1 MKKRI
6 LIVEDDKLLREMMS
20 RKLER
25 EDEYDVYV
33 VVDGS
38 EAESKIQELKPDVIL
53 LDLILPGTNGF
64 EILES
69 IKQNDDLKDIPV
81 IVLSNLGQKSE
92 VEKGISLGAVDY
104 LVKAHFT
111 PAEVVEKIKKVS
123 S

>member
-92 VEKGISLGAVDY
+92 VEKGMSLGAVDY